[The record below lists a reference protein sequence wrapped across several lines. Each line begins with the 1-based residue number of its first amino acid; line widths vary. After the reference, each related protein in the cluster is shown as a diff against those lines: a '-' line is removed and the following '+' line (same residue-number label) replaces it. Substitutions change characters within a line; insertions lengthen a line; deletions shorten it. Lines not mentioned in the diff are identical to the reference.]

1 MLDARKNWIK
11 PKNGIVEARPM
22 RMLFRRTFY
31 MDEVP
36 ETAPL
41 MVSADSRYKL
51 YANGQLVEVGPCKG
65 DKEVWYYDKLELVSY
80 LQTGK
85 NVIAVEVLAFPDQ
98 HGDGCFS
105 IFRTGHPGLFVSGKA
120 ESRHIAIDLSTDEQ
134 WKGCVD
140 PDFSIIKESDLFA
153 PLQIIEERKAYP
165 ELMQWNLTDYD
176 DAAWE
181 RVIYDTQLSAEFSP
195 GNLSERVIPFLY
207 REKKNFIDVRAVQA
221 KIGKGDLDAFLKG
234 NHPVTIEKDQ
244 KMILE
249 LNAGEEET
257 GYLYLKIAGGKG
269 SVVKILTSEGYV
281 QEGFQGDLKVPFK
294 KDRLD
299 TKCGHLHGFTDTY
312 YPAGNG
318 THDKPEEYAPFWF
331 RTFRFVRLEI
341 ETGEEPLTLLS
352 FDYEETGYPLEVKT
366 KATADDPDFAAIWD
380 ISERSLRRCMHET
393 YEDCP
398 FYEQLQYVM
407 DSRTQIL
414 YTYTV
419 SGDDRLT
426 RKCMDDFRR
435 SQRCDGL
442 TNSSHPNYES
452 NVIPGFSI
460 YYILMAYDHMMYFG
474 DKELLREHLP
484 HMDRVLG
491 FFHKHLTERGYV
503 DKVGG
508 LNGRARF
515 WSFIDWAVEWKQTS
529 GIPPATLRGPI
540 TMESLLYIYGLQAA
554 AEIASYLGFGDLA
567 DSYRLEADKV
577 QEAVRKFMMGKKG
590 MLTDGPG
597 IEDYSQHVQVF
608 AVLTGTIGQEE
619 GRKALLETV
628 EKKEEYPQCSVAMA
642 YYLFRALEET
652 GLYEYTKEYWGIW
665 RRMLAKHSTTCIE
678 DEVQERS
685 DCHAWGALILYEL
698 PAVILGVRP
707 GGPGYQPVL
716 IHPQPGYLKEAE
728 GDVITPAGM
737 VHVHWTKDENHKLA
751 LTYDVPEDLTVVE
764 KEPESFK

>member
-1 MLDARKNWIK
+1 MLDARKNWIR
-11 PKNGIVEARPM
+11 PKNDMVKDKPL
-22 RMLFRRTFY
+22 RMLFRRTFHF
-31 MDEVP
+31 DELP
-36 ETAPL
+36 ETAQL

-51 YANGQLVEVGPCKG
+51 YVNGQFVEAGPCKG
-65 DKEVWYYDKLELVSY
+65 DREVWYYDTLEIVPY
-80 LQTGK
+80 LRTGK
-85 NVIAVEVLAFPDQ
+85 NVIAVEVLAFPNE
-98 HGDGCFS
+98 HGNGSFS
-105 IFRTGHPGLFVSGKA
+105 IFRTGHPGLFVSGEAK
-120 ESRHIAIDLSTDEQ
+120 SRHIAIDLSADEQ
-134 WKGCVD
+134 WKVCADHG
-140 PDFSIIKESDLFA
+140 FSIIKESDIFA
-153 PLQIIEERKAYP
+153 PLQMIEERKAHS
-165 ELMQWNLTDYD
+165 ELIQWNLVDYD
-176 DAAWE
+176 DSSWE
-181 RVIYDTQLSAEFSP
+181 NAVYDTQLSAEFSP
-195 GNLSERVIPFLY
+195 GNLGERVIPFLY
-207 REKKNFIDVRAVQA
+207 RENKKFTDVRVVQSKA
-221 KIGKGDLDAFLKG
+221 EKSELAAFLEG
-234 NHPVTIEKDQ
+234 SHPITIEKEQ
-244 KMILE
+244 KIIIE

-257 GYLYLKIAGGKG
+257 GYLHLKMAGGEG

-299 TKCGHLHGFTDTY
+299 MEGGYLHGFTDTY
-312 YPAGNG
+312 YPAGSG
-318 THDKPEEYAPFWF
+318 THDKPEEYSPFWF
-331 RTFRFVRLEI
+331 RTFRFVRLEV
-341 ETGEEPLTLLS
+341 ETKNEPMTLLS

-366 KATADDPDFAAIWD
+366 KATADDPDFDAIWD

-419 SGDDRLT
+419 SGDDRLA

-435 SQRCDGL
+435 SQRSDGL

-484 HMDRVLG
+484 HIDRVLG
-491 FFHKHLTERGYV
+491 FFHKHLTSQGYV

-515 WSFIDWAVEWKQTS
+515 WSFIDWAIEWNQTS
-529 GIPPATLRGPI
+529 GIPPATLQGPI
-540 TMESLLYIYGLQAA
+540 TMESLLYVYGLQAA
-554 AEIASYLGFGDLA
+554 AEIASYLGFKDLA
-567 DSYRLEADKV
+567 ESYHLEAENV
-577 QEAVRKFMMGKKG
+577 QNAVLKFMIGKKG
-590 MLTDGPG
+590 LLTDGPG

-608 AVLTGTIGQEE
+608 AVLTDTISPEDGK
-619 GRKALLETV
+619 KALLQTIEN
-628 EKKEEYPQCSVAMA
+628 KEEYPQCSVAMA
-642 YYLFRALEET
+642 FYLFRALEKT
-652 GLYEYTKEYWGIW
+652 GLYEYTREYWGIW

-698 PAVILGVRP
+698 PTVILGVRP
-707 GGPGYQPVL
+707 GEPGYQSVM

-737 VHVHWTKDENHKLA
+737 VHVHWTKEENDKLQ
-751 LTYDVPEDLTVVE
+751 LKYDAPENLTVMTE
-764 KEPESFK
+764 DI